1 MASMWECL
9 FHFHSPPSPFG
20 AHQAARSPFHDAFG
34 QYLDAPDRNL
44 AALQMVSH
52 LRVLYTKAVC
62 VLRASPTPHKSVCTL
77 KCFAAKHRDDPVLSI
92 LSIVFQMA
100 EVSLSVPSSPQQGSA
115 YTQKAPA
122 YTQAYTQQAQEEDY
136 QPSAPPLQDLPRPTA
151 QECLRRL
158 DALELELKQMRE
170 LMSRL
175 H

>member
-20 AHQAARSPFHDAFG
+20 AHQAARSPFKDAFG

-62 VLRASPTPHKSVCTL
+62 VLRVSQTPHKSVCTL

-100 EVSLSVPSSPQQGSA
+100 EVSLSVPSSPQQ
-115 YTQKAPA
+115 APSNP
-122 YTQAYTQQAQEEDY
+122 QQAQEEDY
-136 QPSAPPLQDLPRPTA
+136 QPSAPPLQDLPHPTE

-170 LMSRL
+170 LMSRI

>member
-20 AHQAARSPFHDAFG
+20 AHQEARSPFHDAFG

-44 AALQMVSH
+44 AALQMITH
-52 LRVLYTKAVC
+52 LRGLYTKAVC
-62 VLRASPTPHKSVCTL
+62 VLRASQTPHKSVCTL
-77 KCFAAKHRDDPVLSI
+77 KCLAAKHRDDPVLSI

-100 EVSLSVPSSPQQGSA
+100 EVSLSAPSNPQQ
-115 YTQKAPA
+115 APA
-122 YTQAYTQQAQEEDY
+122 YTQQAPAYTQQAQEEDY
-136 QPSAPPLQDLPRPTA
+136 QPSAPPLQDLPHPTA

-158 DALELELKQMRE
+158 DAIELELKQMRE

>member
-1 MASMWECL
+1 MASTWECL

-20 AHQAARSPFHDAFG
+20 AHQAARSSFKDAFG

-52 LRVLYTKAVC
+52 LRDLYTKAVC
-62 VLRASPTPHKSVCTL
+62 VLRASQTPHKSVCAL
-77 KCFAAKHRDDPVLSI
+77 KCLAAKHRDDPVLSV

-100 EVSLSVPSSPQQGSA
+100 EVSLSAPSSPQQGPT
-115 YTQKAPA
+115 YN
-122 YTQAYTQQAQEEDY
+122 QAYTQQPPSNPQQPPEEDY

-158 DALELELKQMRE
+158 NALEIELKQMRD

>member
-9 FHFHSPPSPFG
+9 FHFHSPPSPF
-20 AHQAARSPFHDAFG
+20 ARSPFHDAFA

-44 AALQMVSH
+44 AAVQMVTH
-52 LRVLYTKAVC
+52 LRGLYTKAVC
-62 VLRASPTPHKSVCTL
+62 VLRASRTPHKSVCSL
-77 KCFAAKHRDDPVLSI
+77 KCLAAKHRDDPVLSI

-100 EVSLSVPSSPQQGSA
+100 EVSLSASSNQQQA
-115 YTQKAPA
+115 PTYTQQAPA
-122 YTQAYTQQAQEEDY
+122 YTQQAPTYPQQAQEEDY
-136 QPSAPPLQDLPRPTA
+136 QPSAPPLQDLPHPTA

>member
-9 FHFHSPPSPFG
+9 FHFHCPPSPFG
-20 AHQAARSPFHDAFG
+20 AHQDTRSPFKDAFG

-44 AALQMVSH
+44 AAVQMVTH
-52 LRVLYTKAVC
+52 LRGLYTKAVC

-100 EVSLSVPSSPQQGSA
+100 EVSLSASSNQQQA
-115 YTQKAPA
+115 PTYTQQAPA

-136 QPSAPPLQDLPRPTA
+136 QPSAPPLQDLPHPTA

>member
-9 FHFHSPPSPFG
+9 FHFHCPPSPF
-20 AHQAARSPFHDAFG
+20 ARSPFHDAFA

-44 AALQMVSH
+44 AAVQMVTH
-52 LRVLYTKAVC
+52 LRGLYTKAVC
-62 VLRASPTPHKSVCTL
+62 VLRASRTPHKSVCSL
-77 KCFAAKHRDDPVLSI
+77 KCLAAKHRDDPVLSI

-100 EVSLSVPSSPQQGSA
+100 EMSLSVPSNPQQA
-115 YTQKAPA
+115 PTYTQEAPT
-122 YTQAYTQQAQEEDY
+122 YTQQVPYNPQQAQEEDY
-136 QPSAPPLQDLPRPTA
+136 QPSAPPLQDLPHPTA